1 MAEIVHHVQEISMDL
16 DEFNT
21 QYPNS
26 IAKAQK
32 SLEWP
37 KWEKAISTELEML
50 CKKNTWELSDIP
62 AKHTTI
68 GNCWVFTKKFNEHGN
83 LSQFKAQLIT
93 QGFSQIPRQDYSD
106 TFSPVMWLDSFCI
119 LCLIAAMTNLKIAQ
133 MDIKGMYLNGK
144 LNEEI
149 YM

>member
-1 MAEIVHHVQEISMDL
+1 MDL

-26 IAKAQK
+26 IAEAWK
-32 SLEWP
+32 SPEWP
-37 KWEKAISTELEML
+37 EWEKAISTELEML
-50 CKKNTWELSDIP
+50 HKKNTWELSDIL
-62 AKHTTI
+62 AEHTAI
-68 GNCWVFTKKFNEHGN
+68 GNHWVFTKKFDEHGN

-93 QGFSQIPRQDYSD
+93 QGFSQIPRQDYSNI
-106 TFSPVMWLDSFCI
+106 FSPVMWLDSFCI
-119 LCLIAAMTNLKIAQ
+119 LYMIAAMTNLEIAQ

>member
-1 MAEIVHHVQEISMDL
+1 MDL

-26 IAKAQK
+26 IAEAWK
-32 SLEWP
+32 SPEWP
-37 KWEKAISTELEML
+37 EWEKAISTELEML
-50 CKKNTWELSDIP
+50 HKKNTWEFLDIL
-62 AKHTTI
+62 AEHTAI
-68 GNCWVFTKKFNEHGN
+68 GNHWVFTKKFDEHGN

-93 QGFSQIPRQDYSD
+93 QGFSQIPRQDYSN
-106 TFSPVMWLDSFCI
+106 TFSPVMWLNSFRI
-119 LCLIAAMTNLKIAQ
+119 LCAIAAMTDLKIAQ
-133 MDIKGMYLNGK
+133 MDIKGAYLNGK